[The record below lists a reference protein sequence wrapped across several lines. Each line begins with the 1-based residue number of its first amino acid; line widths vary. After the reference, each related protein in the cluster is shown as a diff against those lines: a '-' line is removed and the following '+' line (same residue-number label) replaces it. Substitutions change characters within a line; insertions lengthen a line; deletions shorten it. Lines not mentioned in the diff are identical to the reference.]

1 MFKKIIITKFII
13 FFLATISMAEMVTD
27 IKVSGNKRISKE
39 TLIVFGN
46 ISKNSNYNQD
56 DLNEILKKIYETNF
70 FKDVNL
76 QVVNSI
82 LNITVVEN
90 PIINSVEINGIKSTK
105 LKEFILDKISLKE
118 RSSFIESKSLSDLNF
133 IRNALKSTGYYFS
146 KIKTKSILNEEQ
158 NSIKIIYN
166 IDLGAKATINQ
177 IQFLG
182 DKKIKD
188 RKLKN
193 VITSEESK
201 FWKILSQS
209 IYLNYERIE
218 LDKRLLTNY
227 YKNEGY
233 YNVIIENSF
242 VEFNNDGSFKLIFN
256 INSGK
261 KFKFNEL
268 KLILA
273 DDYEKNYFFKI
284 EKLLNSLKG
293 KDYSL
298 SKIEKVLRQVDKVAL
313 SKEYEFI
320 NASLSEEIIDGDKL
334 NISIILADTDKFY
347 VEKINILGN
356 TYTIEEVVRNSFIV
370 DEGDAYNE
378 ILFNKSINRI
388 KAKNIFGKVESE
400 ILPGSNP
407 NFKIIN
413 LKVEEKP
420 TGEISL
426 GAGVG
431 TSGATL
437 GGGIK
442 ENNFLGKGIQLDTN
456 FQVTADSLKGS
467 FTHVK
472 PNFNYTDN
480 TLYTSVRSTSSDY
493 LSKFGYKTSNIG
505 LSLGTSFEQYENL
518 YFKPALD
525 ANLEK
530 LETTSTASDAKKK
543 QKGSYLDTYLNYSLD
558 YDQRNKRYQPDEG
571 YRNVFYQELPLIS
584 ESREIVNSYTTTRYQ
599 KISNTV
605 TKLSFFGKA
614 VNSLSNKDVRVSKRL
629 YIPEN
634 KLRGF
639 ESGKI
644 GPIEDSDYI
653 GGNYVSS
660 VNFSA
665 ALPDLL
671 PSLQNTDISF
681 FVDAANVWGVDYNS
695 SVDKNSQIRSATG
708 VAVNILSPVGPLS
721 FSLSQPITKSSSDT
735 TETFRF
741 NLGTTF

>member
-1 MFKKIIITKFII
+1 MFKKIIITNFII
-13 FFLATISMAEMVTD
+13 FFLATISMAEMITE

-39 TLIVFGN
+39 TIIVFGD

-76 QVVNSI
+76 EIVNSI
-82 LNITVVEN
+82 LNIAVVEN
-90 PIINSVEINGIKSTK
+90 PIINSVEINGIKSSK
-105 LKEFILDKISLKE
+105 LNEFILEKLSLKE
-118 RSSFIESKSLSDLNF
+118 RSSFIESKSLNDLNF
-133 IRNALKSTGYYFS
+133 IRNALKSTGYYFA
-146 KIKTKSILNEEQ
+146 KIKTKSILNEKQ
-158 NSIKIIYN
+158 NSIKIIYD
-166 IDLGAKATINQ
+166 IDLGAKATISQ

-209 IYLNYERIE
+209 VYLNYERIE

-227 YKNEGY
+227 YKDNGY
-233 YNVIIENSF
+233 YNVNIENSF

-268 KLILA
+268 KLKLA
-273 DDYEKNYFFKI
+273 DDYEKKYFLKI
-284 EKLLNSLKG
+284 EKLLNNLKG

-431 TSGATL
+431 TSGATF

-456 FQVTADSLKGS
+456 FQVAADSLKGS

-472 PNFNYTDN
+472 PNFNYTEN
-480 TLYTSVRSTSSDY
+480 TLFTSVRSTSTDY
-493 LSKFGYKTSNIG
+493 LTKFGYKTTNIG

-518 YFKPALD
+518 YFIPALD
-525 ANLEK
+525 TNLEK

-543 QKGSYLDTYLNYSLD
+543 QKGSYFDTYLNYSFD
-558 YDQRNKRYQPDEG
+558 YDQTNKRYQPDEG
-571 YRNVFYQELPLIS
+571 YRNTFYQELPLIS
-584 ESREIVNSYTTTRYQ
+584 ENKEIVNSYTTTRYQ
-599 KISNTV
+599 KISSTV
-605 TKLSFFGKA
+605 TKFSFFGKA
-614 VNSLSNKDVRVSKRL
+614 VNSFTNKDVRVSKRL
-629 YIPEN
+629 FIPQR

-644 GPIEDSDYI
+644 GPKEDSDYI
-653 GGNYVSS
+653 GGNYVSA

-665 ALPDLL
+665 TLPKLL
-671 PSLQNTDISF
+671 PSLQNTDVSF

-695 SVDKNSQIRSATG
+695 ALDKNNQIRSATG
-708 VAVNILSPVGPLS
+708 VAVSILSPVGPLS